1 MLSFKEN
8 INSTIQKTKGRKGE
22 REMKGLKKFATILMA
37 GMLMATMS
45 MPVAAA
51 SATQA
56 TVKIDSAEEECPE
69 KLF

>member
-1 MLSFKEN
+1 
-8 INSTIQKTKGRKGE
+8 
-22 REMKGLKKFATILMA
+22 MKGLKKFATILMA